1 MGECGWCFQIYP
13 QPIWAGKAIRFRTFR
28 CPIKNKIMEYQEL
41 VNVLKEQGISES
53 RLDKAMDSANVPEK
67 GTITGWEVKN
77 PKTKSAYVALK
88 FPDGSSCSY
97 SRFRGQAHFGKG
109 AMVFNPG
116 KKPET
121 KRGLFL
127 RTTVL
132 NPHIPADQARGILA
146 LMGKEFTSER
156 VMGKVQ
162 NGFTDD
168 GELTLAT
175 TKESAEAQIVT
186 KDFWAVKFD

>member
-1 MGECGWCFQIYP
+1 
-13 QPIWAGKAIRFRTFR
+13 
-28 CPIKNKIMEYQEL
+28 MEYKEL
-41 VNVLKEQGISES
+41 VNTLKQQGISES

-67 GTITGWEVKN
+67 GTIISWEVKN
-77 PKTKSAYVALK
+77 PNTKSAHVALK

-109 AMVFNPG
+109 AMVFNAG

>member
-1 MGECGWCFQIYP
+1 
-13 QPIWAGKAIRFRTFR
+13 
-28 CPIKNKIMEYQEL
+28 MEYQEL

-146 LMGKEFTSER
+146 LMGK
-156 VMGKVQ
+156 VH
-162 NGFTDD
+162 NGFTED